1 MAWVWWL
8 LAPVA
13 STALGA
19 IVIWWRTPAE
29 TGRRRRRADA
39 ISEHQALLRA
49 LAQQPPVG
57 LNPSGSPSG
66 TAQVAPH
73 QPVLDGSGQ
82 PVVN

>member
-1 MAWVWWL
+1 MAWMWWL

-29 TGRRRRRADA
+29 AGRRLRRADA

-49 LAQQPPVG
+49 LAQQPPAGMGPPVA
-57 LNPSGSPSG
+57 
-66 TAQVAPH
+66 AQVAEHRPA
-73 QPVLDGSGQ
+73 VD
-82 PVVN
+82 

>member
-13 STALGA
+13 STGLGA

-29 TGRRRRRADA
+29 AGNRRRRADA

-49 LAQQPPVG
+49 LAEKPTAMTSRPG
-57 LNPSGSPSG
+57 M
-66 TAQVAPH
+66 AQVAASEHP
-73 QPVLDGSGQ
+73 DR
-82 PVVN
+82 

>member
-19 IVIWWRTPAE
+19 VVIWWRTPAE
-29 TGRRRRRADA
+29 SGHRLRRADG

-49 LAQQPPVG
+49 LEQESPAATSLP
-57 LNPSGSPSG
+57 GSTLPGS
-66 TAQVAPH
+66 THVVVAEHP
-73 QPVLDGSGQ
+73 DR
-82 PVVN
+82 